1 MNDETG
7 TEVASTGKTGT
18 ANAVAYHPIRGAIYG
33 LILGIGLALL
43 LVAFAVITIQFAIPV
58 IVIILATV
66 LGGVWGR
73 FGPPREG
80 S

>member
-1 MNDETG
+1 MNPETSTDRASADNPG
-7 TEVASTGKTGT
+7 TSKEV
-18 ANAVAYHPIRGAIYG
+18 NYHPIRGAMYG
-33 LILGIGLALL
+33 LILGIGLVLL
-43 LVAFAVITIQFAIPV
+43 LITFAVITIQFVMPV

-80 S
+80 L